1 MPESPAQASPPPQR
15 TVAVILAAGQG
26 RRMGAPQNKVFL
38 TIAGKPLLAH
48 TLAAF
53 DRAAEVTDLLLVAH
67 PDELDLARRIA
78 AEHGIRKPLTLAAG
92 GATRHQSEQ
101 NALDALRPD
110 IVAGRVAVVLIHD
123 AARPLVPAADIDAL
137 ARAARLHGGALLAT
151 PLAPDEVAVQLDPD
165 GSVASTPLDPTALWR
180 AQTPQ
185 AFIADE
191 LLRAYDLARR
201 DGFEG
206 TDTAASYERLGH
218 PVHVV
223 PGSPA
228 NLKVTTPDDLLRA
241 AAFLTPERPQ

>member
-1 MPESPAQASPPPQR
+1 MPDAPAQPSPAPSR
-15 TVAVILAAGQG
+15 IVAVILAAGQG
-26 RRMGAPQNKVFL
+26 RRMGAPRNKVFL
-38 TIAGKPLLAH
+38 PLAGKPLLAH

-53 DRAAEVTDLLLVAH
+53 ARAAEVTDLLLVAH

-78 AEHGIRKPLTLAAG
+78 ADHGVGKPLVLAAG
-92 GATRHQSEQ
+92 GATRHQSEH
-101 NALDALRPD
+101 NALDALRPE
-110 IVAGRVAVVLIHD
+110 IEAGHISVVLIHD
-123 AARPLVPAADIDAL
+123 AARPLVPPADIDAL

-151 PLAPDEVAVQLDPD
+151 PLAPDEVAVHLTPD
-165 GSVASTPLDPTALWR
+165 GVVASVPLDPTGLWR

-185 AFIADE
+185 AFAADA

-223 PGSPA
+223 PGSPV
-228 NLKVTTPDDLLRA
+228 NIKVTTPDDLLRA
-241 AAFLTPERPQ
+241 AAHLSSPAPA